1 MSNKPLMERY
11 KPSQKI
17 LQQHIEQIMLV
28 LAVLLATLPHL
39 LIVWDCQTRLT
50 TISADALYAL
60 FSTSASV
67 VAGLYGI
74 TLTGYIFFLE
84 HIQRDSRED
93 ETLSDPIALLKRD
106 YNRLAL
112 FITVLAFL
120 SLMAN
125 GFQLLYGAEN
135 ALLPE
140 GVHRFLMDETLWL
153 TSATIFCIMCF
164 ILLVVAPDKIQRI
177 SERYKK
183 RIDGSG
189 GEEGG
194 LQQFLED
201 YRKIEDLLRKLAGK
215 MGSSFRIKDAV
226 NPAGLLK
233 GMDLMEDTIWE
244 ELNLVRSY
252 HGYVLHSSDKRVSQ
266 EMCDFTASLKASLKK
281 MLDDNGKQ
289 QK

>member
-11 KPSQKI
+11 KPSKRMLQRHLDQI
-17 LQQHIEQIMLV
+17 LLV
-28 LAVLLATLPHL
+28 LLILVAALPQF
-39 LIVWDCQTRLT
+39 LIIWDCQTRLA
-50 TISADALYAL
+50 TISADSLYSL

-84 HIQRDSRED
+84 HIQRRSRED

-106 YNRLAL
+106 YNRLAIL
-112 FITVLAFL
+112 ITVLAFL

-135 ALLPE
+135 TLLPE

-153 TSATIFCIMCF
+153 TSTTIFCIMCF

-189 GEEGG
+189 GEVGDLE
-194 LQQFLED
+194 QFLKD
-201 YRKIEDLLRKLAGK
+201 YGEIEEILRKLAGK
-215 MGSSFRIKDAV
+215 MGSSIRLKDAV
-226 NPAGLLK
+226 NPTALLK
-233 GMDLMEDTIWE
+233 GMDLMGDAIWE

-252 HGYVLHSSDKRVSQ
+252 HSYVLHSSDQRVSQ
-266 EMCDFTASLKASLKK
+266 EMCDFTASLKASLQK
-281 MLDDNGKQ
+281 MLDDGGNQ
-289 QK
+289 QP

>member
-11 KPSQKI
+11 KPSKKFFQR
-17 LQQHIEQIMLV
+17 HIEQIMLI

-50 TISADALYAL
+50 TISADSLYSL

-84 HIQRDSRED
+84 HIQRDNRED
-93 ETLSDPIALLKRD
+93 ETLSDPIELLKRD
-106 YNRLAL
+106 YNRLAI

-125 GFQLLYGAEN
+125 GFQLLYGTEN
-135 ALLPE
+135 TLLPE

-189 GEEGG
+189 GADGDLE
-194 LQQFLED
+194 QFLQD
-201 YRKIEDLLRKLAGK
+201 YGEIEEILRKLAGK
-215 MGSSFRIKDAV
+215 IGSSIRLKDAV
-226 NPAGLLK
+226 NPTALLK
-233 GMDLMEDTIWE
+233 GMDLMEDAIWE

-252 HGYVLHSSDKRVSQ
+252 HSYVLHSSDQRASQ
-266 EMCDFTASLKASLKK
+266 EMCDFTASLKASLQK
-281 MLDDNGKQ
+281 MLDDGGKQ